1 MNAMQLLTWEINT
14 LSTLFVET
22 AFLLEYFHSFPV
34 RFEGQVFQA
43 GENKA
48 QHEGAAGGVGV
59 GGESICQRH
68 RDDRQSWAF
77 LTLSRGLPA
86 EGHSAPCSLAQMTVQ
101 LLAWVTSKVP
111 DSTAECWV
119 SGT

>member
-1 MNAMQLLTWEINT
+1 MKLHFSFLDDISPGSLFFLLLDGWHGMNAMQLLTWEINT

-48 QHEGAAGGVGV
+48 QHEGGG
-59 GGESICQRH
+59 GG
-68 RDDRQSWAF
+68 W
-77 LTLSRGLPA
+77 G
-86 EGHSAPCSLAQMTVQ
+86 G
-101 LLAWVTSKVP
+101 W
-111 DSTAECWV
+111 
-119 SGT
+119 G